1 MIVLTKETHIPHNV
15 GSNKKAA
22 TFDMAGMR
30 IVNNLPMQQEA
41 GKGRNA

>member
-15 GSNKKAA
+15 GLNKKAERL
-22 TFDMAGMR
+22 DMAGMR
-30 IVNNLPMQQEA
+30 KVNPLTMQQEA